1 MHYVLIPGAAC
12 TSWHWHPVTDE
23 LRRRGHTV
31 TPVDLPCDD
40 PAAGLEQYVDT
51 VVGAVPHGEEVVLAA
66 HSLGGFTG
74 VMACERLP
82 VREFVLVAAM
92 VPAPG
97 ERISEWWET
106 TGYDWAGDGVDT
118 FFHDLPA
125 EFAAE
130 ARRELREQSDGP
142 MNDPCAIERWPEVP
156 TRAVIGRDDLLFP
169 ADFLRRVTQER
180 LGFRPDEM
188 AGAHFPM
195 LGHPVAL
202 VEYLLS

>member
-40 PAAGLEQYVDT
+40 PTAGLEQYVDT

-97 ERISEWWET
+97 ERISE
-106 TGYDWAGDGVDT
+106 
-118 FFHDLPA
+118 L
-125 EFAAE
+125 
-130 ARRELREQSDGP
+130 
-142 MNDPCAIERWPEVP
+142 
-156 TRAVIGRDDLLFP
+156 
-169 ADFLRRVTQER
+169 TQER

-195 LGHPVAL
+195 LGHSVAL